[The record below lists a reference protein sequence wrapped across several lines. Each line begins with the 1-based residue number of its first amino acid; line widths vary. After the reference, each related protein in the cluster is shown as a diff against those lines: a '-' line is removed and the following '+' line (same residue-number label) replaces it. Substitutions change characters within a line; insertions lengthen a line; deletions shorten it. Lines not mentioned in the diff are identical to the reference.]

1 MNVAAGLQRHWNRID
16 ALTLLLLPLSI
27 CYGLIISIRALLYK
41 LGVFRVRHW
50 NVPILVVG
58 NLTVGGSGKTP
69 LVIELARG
77 LRARGW
83 RPGVVSRGY
92 GGISKGPTTVTAA
105 TDPFLV
111 GDEPVLIAREAQV
124 PVVVARKRAKA
135 VDRLLQET
143 EVNLVIADD
152 GLQHL
157 ALGRVVEIAVI
168 DGVTGHGNGLLL
180 PAGPLREPLRR
191 LERVDIRVR
200 RGGQPEEGEYP
211 MSVNPS
217 VARNLVSGQEVELV
231 EFSGVP
237 LVAVAGIHQPERFFS
252 TLRNLGLQIQEKGFS
267 DHHAFQASD
276 IPQAPERPVL
286 MTAKDA
292 VKCEPFAQ
300 ENWWAVKQVVTIPQ
314 ELLSSLD
321 ELLERRIHG
330 S

>member
-1 MNVAAGLQRHWNRID
+1 MNVTAGLQRHWNRID
-16 ALTLLLLPLSI
+16 ALTLLLLPLSV
-27 CYGLIISIRALLYK
+27 CYGLIISTRALLYK

-200 RGGQPEEGEYP
+200 RGGQPKEGEYP

-217 VARNLVSGQEVELV
+217 LARNLVSGQEVELV

-252 TLRNLGLQIQEKGFS
+252 TLRNLGLEIQEKGFS

-314 ELLSSLD
+314 ELLSNLD
-321 ELLERRIHG
+321 NLLERRIHG

>member
-168 DGVTGHGNGLLL
+168 DGVTGPGNGLLL

-211 MSVNPS
+211 MSINPS
-217 VARNLVSGQEVELV
+217 LARNLVSGQEVELV

-252 TLRNLGLQIQEKGFS
+252 TLRNLGLEIQEKGFS

-314 ELLSSLD
+314 ELLSNLD
-321 ELLERRIHG
+321 NLLERRIHG

>member
-168 DGVTGHGNGLLL
+168 DGVIGHGNGLLL

-211 MSVNPS
+211 MSINPS
-217 VARNLVSGQEVELV
+217 LARNLVSGQEVELV

-252 TLRNLGLQIQEKGFS
+252 TLRNLGLEIQEKGFS

>member
-1 MNVAAGLQRHWNRID
+1 MNIAAGLQRHWNRID
-16 ALTLLLLPLSI
+16 ALTLLLLPLSV
-27 CYGLIISIRALLYK
+27 CYGLIISTRALLYK

-200 RGGQPEEGEYP
+200 RGGQPKEGEYP

-252 TLRNLGLQIQEKGFS
+252 TLRNLGLEIQEKGFS

-314 ELLSSLD
+314 ELLSNLD
-321 ELLERRIHG
+321 NLLERRTHG

>member
-1 MNVAAGLQRHWNRID
+1 
-16 ALTLLLLPLSI
+16 
-27 CYGLIISIRALLYK
+27 
-41 LGVFRVRHW
+41 
-50 NVPILVVG
+50 
-58 NLTVGGSGKTP
+58 
-69 LVIELARG
+69 
-77 LRARGW
+77 
-83 RPGVVSRGY
+83 
-92 GGISKGPTTVTAA
+92 VTAA

-111 GDEPVLIAREAQV
+111 GDEPVLIAREAEV

-200 RGGQPEEGEYP
+200 RGGQPKEGEYP

-252 TLRNLGLQIQEKGFS
+252 TLRNLGLEIQEKGFS

-276 IPQAPERPVL
+276 IPQTSERPVL

-314 ELLSSLD
+314 ELLSNLD
-321 ELLERRIHG
+321 NLLERRTHG

>member
-1 MNVAAGLQRHWNRID
+1 M
-16 ALTLLLLPLSI
+16 
-27 CYGLIISIRALLYK
+27 YK

-211 MSVNPS
+211 MSINPS
-217 VARNLVSGQEVELV
+217 LARNLVSGQEVELV

-252 TLRNLGLQIQEKGFS
+252 TLRNLGLEIQEKGFS

-314 ELLSSLD
+314 ELLSNLD
-321 ELLERRIHG
+321 NLLERRIHG

>member
-211 MSVNPS
+211 MSINPS
-217 VARNLVSGQEVELV
+217 LARNLVSGQEVELV

-252 TLRNLGLQIQEKGFS
+252 TLRNLGLEIQEKGFS

-314 ELLSSLD
+314 ELLSNLD
-321 ELLERRIHG
+321 NLLERRTHG